1 MTDTTDFEAK
11 RDIAEVAVERYKQ
24 GRLTRRGFIAAMGA
38 LGVLPAFGQRAMA
51 ATSEII
57 VVNWGGAAKDVLQEV
72 LCDTY
77 TAETGIKVTVDGSG
91 PSAGKIR
98 AMVESG
104 AVVWDLCDSGAGSAI
119 ILEQQGMTEAID
131 YSIVDKSKVLEG
143 TAYNNG
149 VGNYVYS
156 YVLATNPKMLGGN
169 IPQTWEDVWNVKD
182 FPGMRTFRKSV
193 RGQLESA
200 TQALGVPLAEVY
212 DALSTEDGIKA
223 SIAKFREL
231 RENIIVW
238 GSGSDSQNLF
248 LQEEV
253 AIGNIWSTR
262 AHLLKDQ
269 MEPGSFNVSFNGGV
283 IAPGIWVVPKGNP
296 AGKDE
301 VMKFIAHGQKPELQV
316 EWLEKIGSGPINPAA
331 AELVPAE
338 LAPYNPSSPENLATQ
353 IIYND
358 EWYAKNQVSAE
369 EMYVDALIN

>member
-11 RDIAEVAVERYKQ
+11 RDIADIAVERYKQ

-38 LGVLPAFGQRAMA
+38 LGILPALGSKVSAQAN
-51 ATSEII
+51 EIV
-57 VVNWGGAAKDVLQEV
+57 VVNWGGTAKDVLEEV
-72 LCDTY
+72 LAETY
-77 TAETGIKVTVDGSG
+77 TAETGVPVVIDGSG

-119 ILEQQGMTEAID
+119 ILEQQGITQPID

-149 VGNYVYS
+149 VGNYIYS

-169 IPQTWEDVWNVKD
+169 VPQNWADVWNTKD

-193 RGQLESA
+193 RGMLESA
-200 TQALGVPLAEVY
+200 TMAQGIAPEEVY
-212 DALSTEDGIKA
+212 SVLNTEDGIA
-223 SIAKFREL
+223 AAIAKFREL

-269 MEPGSFNVSFNGGV
+269 MDEGSFQVSFNGGV
-283 IAPGIWVVPKGNP
+283 MAPGIWVVPKDNP
-296 AGKDE
+296 AGTEE
-301 VMKFIAHGQKPELQV
+301 VMKFIAHAQKPELQV
-316 EWLEKIGSGPINPAA
+316 KWLELLGSGPINPAA
-331 AELVPAE
+331 APMVPEE
-338 LAPYNPSSPENLATQ
+338 LARWNPTSPENLATQ
-353 IIYND
+353 ILYND
-358 EWYAKNQVSAE
+358 EWYAKHQVAAE

>member
-1 MTDTTDFEAK
+1 MTETTDFEAK
-11 RDIAEVAVERYKQ
+11 RDIAEIAVERYKQ

-38 LGVLPAFGQRAMA
+38 LGILPALNSKVSAQAK
-51 ATSEII
+51 EIV
-57 VVNWGGAAKDVLQEV
+57 VVNWGGTAKDVLQEV
-72 LCDTY
+72 MCDTY
-77 TAETGIKVTVDGSG
+77 TAETGIPVVVDGSG

-119 ILEQQGMTEAID
+119 ILEQQGMTQPID
-131 YSIVDKSKVLEG
+131 YSIVDKSKVLDG
-143 TAYNNG
+143 TAYTNG

-169 IPQTWEDVWNVKD
+169 VPQSWEDVWNVKD

-200 TQALGVPLAEVY
+200 TMAQGVAPEDVYEVLG
-212 DALSTEDGIKA
+212 TEDGIA
-223 SIAKFREL
+223 AAIAKFREL
-231 RENIIVW
+231 RDNIIVW

-269 MEPGSFNVSFNGGV
+269 MDEGAFQVSFNGGV
-283 IAPGIWVVPKGNP
+283 IAPGIWVVPKDNP
-296 AGKDE
+296 AGSEE
-301 VMKFIAHGQKPELQV
+301 VMKFIAHAQDPALQV
-316 EWLEKIGSGPINPAA
+316 KWLEMIGSGPINPEAA
-331 AELVPAE
+331 ALVPAE
-338 LAPYNPSSPENLATQ
+338 LAPWNPSSPENLATQ
-353 IIYND
+353 ILYND

-369 EMYVDALIN
+369 EMYIDALIN